1 MNRTHTKCFFTL
13 LLFFLCVRV
22 VSAQELPW
30 SFSVSGGWAYM
41 SLNQVDEDN
50 KLDVEGWQRQGVF
63 IDPLGSVKS
72 ALMLTAK
79 GTYRIDRDY
88 VLSLTVAHAERE
100 VSSSYSG
107 FDASLDLTRSI
118 GFTDALVGIYLYS
131 PFFPLN
137 AEVYAGGEAG
147 MMFARAEAEAYGTR
161 TEKVADTTQTSII
174 VDSKGTY
181 RINKLVLNVVAGADV
196 HVFDPLFVRLEAKY
210 KFGKVGKMEGDVR
223 RFTTMSTEETSI
235 EFDYSGLFLTV
246 GIGIVF

>member
-30 SFSVSGGWAYM
+30 SFSVSGGWAYL

-50 KLDVEGWQRQGVF
+50 RLDVEGWHRQGVF

-79 GTYRIDRDY
+79 GTYRVDRDY
-88 VLSLTVAHAERE
+88 VLSLTVAHAQRE

-137 AEVYAGGEAG
+137 AEVNAGGEAG

-181 RINKLVLNVVAGADV
+181 RINKL
-196 HVFDPLFVRLEAKY
+196 
-210 KFGKVGKMEGDVR
+210 
-223 RFTTMSTEETSI
+223 
-235 EFDYSGLFLTV
+235 
-246 GIGIVF
+246 